1 MGFSDRIWDMKKIRT
16 MLDEVNEIHLFQSQR
31 VAQAAQQ
38 AHLRNRTR
46 SYRAHRKINAAI
58 SHQLEERSLA

>member
-1 MGFSDRIWDMKKIRT
+1 MKKIRT
-16 MLDEVNEIHLFQSQR
+16 MLDGVNEIHLFQSQR
-31 VAQAAQQ
+31 VAQQ

>member
-1 MGFSDRIWDMKKIRT
+1 MKKIRT

-38 AHLRNRTR
+38 AHLRSKRICAIGLAVIGRTG
-46 SYRAHRKINAAI
+46 K
-58 SHQLEERSLA
+58 

>member
-1 MGFSDRIWDMKKIRT
+1 MKKILT
-16 MLDEVNEIHLFQSQR
+16 MLDGVNEIHLFQSQR

-46 SYRAHRKINAAI
+46 SYRAHRKVNAAI